1 MHKFKIIKNLGG
13 NEKISLLENMEN
25 RKRINAAHSARETR
39 YVGTN
44 LYVYIIL
51 TVFPLFLNNGL
62 FNVLVTKFMFYA
74 IMTTLWIVPT
84 LVYVIKRHK
93 IRRNETTSYEKEDSF
108 SGVDYA
114 AFAMLFV
121 AIISTSLSPYKSLAF
136 WGNSGNDGRHVGL
149 LLIILYI
156 ISYFMVS
163 RTSKF
168 RIGFINAFLVVSLMV
183 NVLGI
188 TDYFQLDIL
197 GIKANM
203 HPDSKP
209 IYTSTIGNINTY
221 TSYVALPM
229 AISVILFCKQK
240 EFNKKTIF
248 YVISLT
254 VAFFAIIMGNSD
266 NAYLALA
273 VLFGLAPIYV
283 FTSKE
288 GIRRYL
294 AAVGIF
300 LITAKITAMVTKALG
315 NRVIGIQSLF
325 NIFASNIFIDIII
338 VVVLAVI
345 GAWYLKDRNIKEVTH
360 STVVKE
366 FVDNEGYIYKI
377 LRRVWG
383 IILCTAIAG
392 ITWLFVNINV
402 FGNDI
407 DLGTLNYY
415 FIFNDSWGTNRG
427 YIWRVLIELY
437 NDELTLVQK
446 LFGYGPET
454 FANLMK
460 NNVWQEMAIKYNVIF
475 DSPHNI
481 FLQYLI
487 TTGIFGLTAYLVAI
501 IGTVVSAV
509 KYAKEE
515 PHIMS
520 MMFAGLCFYAQ
531 GIVNINP
538 PIVTPIV
545 LLFGALIMGYV
556 RDVKKE

>member
-1 MHKFKIIKNLGG
+1 MTNK
-13 NEKISLLENMEN
+13 
-25 RKRINAAHSARETR
+25 KRINSAYSAREAR
-39 YVGTN
+39 CIWTN
-44 LYVYIIL
+44 LYVYIIF
-51 TVFPLFLNNGL
+51 TVFPLFLTDGL

-74 IMTTLWIVPT
+74 ITTALWIIPAC
-84 LVYVIKRHK
+84 VYIMELHK
-93 IRRNETTSYEKEDSF
+93 VTMIEWNEKTSYEQWRSF
-108 SGVDYA
+108 SVVDYA

-121 AIISTSLSPYKSLAF
+121 AIISTILSPYKSLAF
-136 WGNSGNDGRHVGL
+136 LGKSGNDGRHVGL

-168 RIGFINAFLVVSLMV
+168 RIGFINAFLIVSLIV
-183 NVLGI
+183 NLLGI
-188 TDYFQLDIL
+188 TDYFQLDVL

-254 VAFFAIIMGNSD
+254 IAFFAIIMGNSD

-273 VLFGLAPIYV
+273 VLFGFAPLYV
-283 FTSKE
+283 FTSTE

-294 AAVGIF
+294 AVAGIF
-300 LITAKITAMVTKALG
+300 LIVAKITAMVTEALG
-315 NRVIGIQSLF
+315 DKVIGIQSLF
-325 NIFASNIFIDIII
+325 NVFDSNIFVDILIII
-338 VVVLAVI
+338 ILVVLGIWYFNDRDEKVI
-345 GAWYLKDRNIKEVTH
+345 NDK
-360 STVVKE
+360 
-366 FVDNEGYIYKI
+366 GYICKI
-377 LRRVWG
+377 LRRAWV
-383 IILCTAIAG
+383 IILCTVVAG
-392 ITWLFVNINV
+392 VAWIFVNINV
-402 FGNDI
+402 IGNDI
-407 DLGTLNYY
+407 DLGGLNYY
-415 FIFNDSWGTNRG
+415 FIFNDNWGTNRG

-437 NDELTLVQK
+437 NDELTFVQK

-454 FANLMK
+454 FASLMK
-460 NNVWQEMAIKYNVIF
+460 NNVFVEMVTNYNVIF

-487 TTGIFGLTAYLVAI
+487 TTGIFGLSAYLVAI

-556 RDVKKE
+556 RDVKKVSSV